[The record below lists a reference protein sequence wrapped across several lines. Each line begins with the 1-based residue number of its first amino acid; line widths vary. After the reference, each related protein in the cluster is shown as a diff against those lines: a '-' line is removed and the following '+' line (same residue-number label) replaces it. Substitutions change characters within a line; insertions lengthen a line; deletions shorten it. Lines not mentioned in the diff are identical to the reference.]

1 MTCTVRFILF
11 LTQHFSLI
19 FTGTCSLCIL
29 KKKVV
34 SVNALPQNNYGVD
47 LLSKVMADVTL
58 RLLLL
63 AIFPSKDSFFF
74 VFFL

>member
-1 MTCTVRFILF
+1 MHSEIYTVFNSTFQFDFYWNVQLVY
-11 LTQHFSLI
+11 
-19 FTGTCSLCIL
+19 L